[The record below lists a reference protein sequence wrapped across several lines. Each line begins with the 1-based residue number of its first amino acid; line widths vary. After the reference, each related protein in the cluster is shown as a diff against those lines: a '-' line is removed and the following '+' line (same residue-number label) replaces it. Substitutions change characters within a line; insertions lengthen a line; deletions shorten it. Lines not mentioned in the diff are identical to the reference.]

1 MRPLKDAAVHAS
13 DMANNAPE
21 PGTDDPLD
29 VRGVVPPTVTAFDED
44 ESVDYETTAAHA
56 RFVVDRGAH
65 GVFPLGTNGEFPLL
79 TPDERDGVV
88 EAVVEEIGDDAP
100 VIAGVGAPSTR
111 QTVAH
116 AEHAERVG
124 VDGAVVVTP
133 YYYPVDHDAALTHY
147 RRVAEAVD
155 LPVYVYHIPSKT
167 GNSLSLETLDALADV
182 ENLVGLKDSSKDVP
196 WLGQAIDAHP
206 ELTFLAGS
214 DSLLFPG
221 LEVGCA
227 GVVSAVA
234 NAFPELVV
242 ELYEA
247 YDEGDEERARELQS
261 EVYDVRSA
269 LKRGPY
275 MAGVKTALGLR
286 EVDLEPGP
294 LRSPLRTM
302 DHDDREAL
310 RAALSDL
317 DLL

>member
-1 MRPLKDAAVHAS
+1 MG
-13 DMANNAPE
+13 NAPP
-21 PGTDDPLD
+21 PGSDDPLD
-29 VRGVVPPTVTAFDED
+29 VRGVVPPTITAFDED
-44 ESVDYETTAAHA
+44 ESVDYEATAAHA

-79 TPDERDGVV
+79 TPEERDDVV
-88 EAVVEEIGDDAP
+88 EAVVETVGGDVP

-116 AEHAERVG
+116 AERAEMVG
-124 VDGAVVVTP
+124 ADGVVVVTP
-133 YYYPVDHDAALTHY
+133 YYYPLDREAAVEHY
-147 RRVAEAVD
+147 RRVAESVD

-182 ENLVGLKDSSKDVP
+182 DNLVGLKDSSKDVP

-242 ELYEA
+242 DLYEA
-247 YDEGDEERARELQS
+247 YDDGDEERARTLQS
-261 EVYDVRSA
+261 EVYEVRPA

-275 MAGVKTALGLR
+275 MAGVKTALDLR
-286 EVDLEPGP
+286 AVDFEPGP
-294 LRSPLRTM
+294 LRSPLRKM
-302 DHDDREAL
+302 DDADRDALGDDLA
-310 RAALSDL
+310 DL